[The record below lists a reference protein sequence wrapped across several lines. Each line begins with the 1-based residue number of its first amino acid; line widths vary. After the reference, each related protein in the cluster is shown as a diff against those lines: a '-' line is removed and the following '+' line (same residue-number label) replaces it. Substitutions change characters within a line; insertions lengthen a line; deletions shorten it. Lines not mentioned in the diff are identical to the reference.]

1 MMSIAYLLKQSKP
14 VYRNVDVKK
23 PDIVKIEHFLESGK
37 RELSRAVVDSFLQE
51 IGYDRLESLMLRL
64 YITMELYVCA
74 RTFTQRFDVP
84 NEAFTQRF
92 GSIDEVPE
100 KLIDEGSAAEYFS
113 GMLEQCIA
121 WRVESSK
128 EDGNTVINKAKK
140 YIYNN
145 YNQDGISLK
154 SVADAIN
161 LSPAYFSS
169 LFKKDVGTNFVDYL
183 TSVRIEKAKELLC
196 CTAMKVSEI
205 AYEVGFR
212 DYRYFSQ
219 IFKKYT
225 GKTPREF
232 QHVNNN

>member
-1 MMSIAYLLKQSKP
+1 MSIAYLLKQSKP
-14 VYRNVDVKK
+14 VCSNVDVKK

-37 RELSRAVVDSFLQE
+37 KELSGMVIDSFFQE
-51 IGYDRLESLMLRL
+51 IDYDRLESLMLRL
-64 YITMELYVCA
+64 YIAMELYVCA
-74 RTFTQRFDVP
+74 RTFTQRFGVL
-84 NEAFTQRF
+84 NEEFTQRF

-100 KLIDEGSAAEYFS
+100 KLTGEGSATVYFS

-121 WRVESSK
+121 WRVEFSK
-128 EDGNTVINKAKK
+128 EDGTAVISKAKK
-140 YIYNN
+140 YIYDN

-154 SVADAIN
+154 NVADAIN

-225 GKTPREF
+225 GRTPREF
-232 QHVNNN
+232 QYISNN